1 MTLHLTENLI
11 CVQPLSFHYH
21 LIIYST
27 AKSKHKKQLS
37 VSKVWSLPAQ
47 QRRKPDDS
55 GNAVMFFM
63 CCAGWSQHWL
73 LYLLFMKEAGWR
85 GLLMMHIFLSAPS
98 LPLSLFI
105 CSTTKQIIC
114 FSCTEYCNYV
124 CIMSTTPSANWHY
137 CFFWIIFEIIYK
149 ETFSLA
155 PPLSLPLLPSVESSI
170 CRSAISALRLF
181 SLVDFWNMQMLPR
194 KIAKKKREK
203 PSSGLQE
210 ISIHGTR
217 CFPLVRARVLV
228 LFALSV
234 KGLSN

>member
-1 MTLHLTENLI
+1 
-11 CVQPLSFHYH
+11 
-21 LIIYST
+21 
-27 AKSKHKKQLS
+27 
-37 VSKVWSLPAQ
+37 
-47 QRRKPDDS
+47 
-55 GNAVMFFM
+55 MFFM

-155 PPLSLPLLPSVESSI
+155 PPPSQSPTP
-170 CRSAISALRLF
+170 ALCWVF
-181 SLVDFWNMQMLPR
+181 NMQIGHFCPEAIFFGRLLKYANASKENCKEEKGKTFIWAPGDFHSWNQML
-194 KIAKKKREK
+194 
-203 PSSGLQE
+203 SSCSRSCSG
-210 ISIHGTR
+210 SV
-217 CFPLVRARVLV
+217 CFVSQG
-228 LFALSV
+228 SV
-234 KGLSN
+234 